1 MQRHHTTRT
10 NRTARL
16 VTSVALAGAVLLG
29 ACGSDDDEP
38 AAEPA
43 AEEPADDSSSDSNSD
58 SGDDSSSDSGDGDAG
73 EAGDDTTSGGDAS
86 VEGAAE
92 LGQEVAD
99 DILGAVDEDGTLS
112 DAISSLSPE
121 TRFGAV
127 ASQLEP
133 EPEIVVDGTTI
144 RFVFPGGTTDD
155 SMMSCIIAGSF
166 VEPGETLVLEYPDG
180 EVEC

>member
-1 MQRHHTTRT
+1 MQRQHTTRT

-58 SGDDSSSDSGDGDAG
+58 SGDDSSSDTGDGDAG
-73 EAGDDTTSGGDAS
+73 AAGDATSGGDAS

-127 ASQLEP
+127 ASQLDP

-166 VEPGETLVLEYPDG
+166 VEPDETLVLEYPDG